1 MSDLDKKD
9 PGIDNANLHD
19 DRTPDMQQ
27 GESKA
32 LTGGRRLTKFPL
44 IIIGCVVGLVLFLTA
59 LAMMKSGNNED
70 AQKEEEQ
77 AQSNNESALFL
88 SHTVLQR
95 LRRLDKLSLVVRISF

>member
-9 PGIDNANLHD
+9 PSIDNANLHD

-59 LAMMKSGNNED
+59 LAMMKAGNNED
-70 AQKEEEQ
+70 TQKGVCLKIVG
-77 AQSNNESALFL
+77 QS
-88 SHTVLQR
+88 
-95 LRRLDKLSLVVRISF
+95 SLYLN